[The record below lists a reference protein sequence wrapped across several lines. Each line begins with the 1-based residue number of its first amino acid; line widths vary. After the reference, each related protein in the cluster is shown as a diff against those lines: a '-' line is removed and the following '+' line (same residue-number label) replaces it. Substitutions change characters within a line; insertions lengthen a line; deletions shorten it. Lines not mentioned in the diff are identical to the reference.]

1 MNWVWFALIAV
12 SVVVGAVTGR
22 IGDVSKACLTG
33 ATDAVEL
40 FLVLLATI
48 CLWSGLMK
56 IADESGVTAAL
67 QKALS
72 PITKRIFRDLKPN
85 GAAMKAI
92 SMNIAANLMGLGNAA
107 TPLGLKAM
115 QEMHAHTSEKKTA
128 TDSMI
133 LFVVI
138 NTASIQIVPSTIA
151 VLRIK
156 YGSKAPFEIVPSIW
170 LASVVTLTAGI
181 LITKLLSAVTKH
193 HTENRQNSTKQR

>member
-1 MNWVWFALIAV
+1 MMNWVWFTLIAV
-12 SVVVGAVTGR
+12 SVGVGAATGR
-22 IGDVSKACLTG
+22 MGDVSAACLTG
-33 ATDAVEL
+33 ATGAVEL

-48 CLWSGLMK
+48 CLWSGLMR
-56 IADESGVTAAL
+56 IADESGVTDAL

-72 PITKRIFRDLKPN
+72 PVTKRIFRDLKPD

-115 QEMHAHTSEKKTA
+115 HEMHSGARDKKTA

-138 NTASIQIVPSTIA
+138 NTASIQLIPSTIA
-151 VLRIK
+151 ALRIK

-170 LASVVTLTAGI
+170 LASAVTLTVGVN
-181 LITKLLSAVTKH
+181 ITKLLALAIKRKTKK
-193 HTENRQNSTKQR
+193 T